1 MNKPTKLTY
10 STPLIEVVQ
19 LDNEISLVLDSIT
32 IDPGYELKTRQMEEQ
47 MIFEDMQNSIDSLSM
62 YK

>member
-10 STPLIEVVQ
+10 STPVIEVVQ